1 MNSKFTTLAEY
12 RLHKNKL
19 NRDSYAKRK
28 ALLNKSI
35 ESKKDYVY
43 KPRKEKVEGEA
54 KAEKT
59 KKKKTIVMLIT
70 IIHSMLKFQSLL
82 QY

>member
-54 KAEKT
+54 KPKKP
-59 KKKKTIVMLIT
+59 KKKKKNSDVNNDNP
-70 IIHSMLKFQSLL
+70 F
-82 QY
+82 YA

>member
-1 MNSKFTTLAEY
+1 MSSKFSTLAEY

-19 NRDSYAKRK
+19 NRESYAKRK

-43 KPRKEKVEGEA
+43 KPRKEKAEGET
-54 KAEKT
+54 KPKKN
-59 KKKKTIVMLIT
+59 KKKEK
-70 IIHSMLKFQSLL
+70 
-82 QY
+82 

>member
-1 MNSKFTTLAEY
+1 MNSKFKTLAEY
-12 RLHKNKL
+12 ILHKNKL

-43 KPRKEKVEGEA
+43 KPRKEKVEGET
-54 KAEKT
+54 KPKKP
-59 KKKKTIVMLIT
+59 KKKETNNQDNGDPFY
-70 IIHSMLKFQSLL
+70 SF
-82 QY
+82 